1 MKDSRKAMNFICILI
16 LIKEF
21 VKIWDLNKNY
31 TNICT
36 TLMWKNYTVWVILS
50 AMKTILLLWEI
61 YTLTF
66 LVCIRRT
73 TRFSKRHVK
82 VTSSLWKI
90 QHFFIKLGKKVFFG
104 SISNVYKCN
113 DSEELFSYILCKDK
127 TNFFSITF
135 SKPKLFKTFKMPS
148 IEPDI

>member
-1 MKDSRKAMNFICILI
+1 MI

-50 AMKTILLLWEI
+50 AMKTILLWEI

-90 QHFFIKLGKKVFFG
+90 QHFFIQMSKKSFFG
-104 SISNVYKCN
+104 SISNVYKKCN
-113 DSEELFSYILCKDK
+113 DSEEWFSYILCKDK
-127 TNFFSITF
+127 TNYLTGLGHTTNQQFYQQAFTA
-135 SKPKLFKTFKMPS
+135 KKKK
-148 IEPDI
+148 